1 MLGSH
6 NSCTYLPCKHW
17 WMYLINWA
25 AKCQSKTLSEQFH
38 AGVRYFDIRL
48 KWNEKGRNL
57 VIAHG
62 LIEYKGSISRILE
75 TLNAFAKFYNEK
87 VYVRFLLEYN
97 KMPDDEACKILYFK
111 QNVDYW
117 RGHYPCLTYH
127 LIETKWDEKVIEEYS
142 KDIVLAH
149 KYSSVLGWKR
159 FLWIPY
165 WYAKLHNKK
174 TKELYKYIW
183 DEKDNNI
190 AVMLD
195 FI

>member
-38 AGVRYFDIRL
+38 VGVRYFDIRV
-48 KWNEKGRNL
+48 KWDEKDKEW

-62 LIEYKGSISRILE
+62 LVEYKGKLHRILE
-75 TLNAFAKFYNEK
+75 TLNSLAVFYNEDI
-87 VYVRFLLEYN
+87 YVRFLLEYN
-97 KMPDDEACKILYFK
+97 KIPDDEATKIINLKAYVV
-111 QNVDYW
+111 NA
-117 RGHYPCLTYH
+117 RGRFPRLTYH

-142 KDIVLAH
+142 KNIVLSNH
-149 KYSSVLGWKR
+149 YSSVIGWKR

-174 TKELYKYIW
+174 EKEFYKGIW
-183 DEKDNNI
+183 DDKDNL
-190 AVMLD
+190 VVLMLD

>member
-38 AGVRYFDIRL
+38 AGVRYFDIRV
-48 KWNEKGRNL
+48 KWNEKDRTW

-62 LIEYKGSISRILE
+62 LIEYKGNIGRILE
-75 TLNAFAKFYNEK
+75 TLNAFANFYNEK
-87 VYVRFLLEYN
+87 IYVRFLLEYN
-97 KMPDDEACKILYFK
+97 NMPDDEATKILKLKNYVK
-111 QNVDYW
+111 W
-117 RGHYPCLTYH
+117 SRGYYSNLHYH
-127 LIETKWDEKVIEEYS
+127 LIETKWDEKVIDEYT
-142 KDIVLAH
+142 KGIILTH
-149 KYSSVLGWKR
+149 KYSSILGKKR

-174 TKELYKYIW
+174 TKEVYKNVLV
-183 DEKDNNI
+183 DSNRNN
-190 AVMLD
+190 VLMLD
-195 FI
+195 FV